1 MCVHVLQGEVEVLGV
16 YRYKLTVSLIGV
28 FFEPRCIP
36 LVREKLTVFPYGQ
49 YIVGNDC
56 SLAF

>member
-1 MCVHVLQGEVEVLGV
+1 M
-16 YRYKLTVSLIGV
+16 TV
-28 FFEPRCIP
+28 FAQKCIR

-49 YIVGNDC
+49 DIVGIYV